1 MNKLILSLVLFVS
14 TFTLLA
20 QNDFKNLELQSN
32 LPFDQTLSDIWGY
45 TDEDGREYAIVG
57 LRSAVAIV
65 DITDPKDPQLISQI
79 EGPTTTWRDIK
90 TYNDHAYVITD
101 QRGDGLHVLDLSN
114 LPNPLDSTD
123 SYFWSPILPELD
135 STQLRT
141 CHNLYIEEASGIA
154 YLAGCNVNRGGI
166 FLVDVTDGDSLQ
178 YISALNREYSHDVYV
193 RNDTVY
199 SSAINRGVFTIED
212 ATDKQNTQLLA
223 AQSSPFDFT
232 HNTWLS
238 DNGKVLFTTDE
249 RGNAPVGAYDIS
261 DLSDIKK
268 LDEFR
273 PIKTEGR
280 GLIPHNVHVLN
291 DFLVTS
297 FYKEGVIITDASRP
311 DNLIEV
317 GNYDTNTEE
326 DVSGFGGA
334 WGAYPFFPSGL
345 VVASDMQNGLFVLEP
360 TYMRAAH
367 LEGTVVDALNGMP
380 LTGVQVQILSDD
392 PNNGTSDAA
401 GIYKTGQV
409 TPGTFMIQF
418 SKAGYE
424 TQVVEAVLVNGEVTI
439 LFVELSRLELSFEAA
454 SLSCDSLALSFTPN
468 FTDFNT
474 YNWTFIDGIPATS
487 SEVNPVV
494 SFDSSG
500 TTTVLLEVLD
510 EAGILVTSIEK
521 QVAVVN
527 SPSANFTFELNGKE
541 LTIINTSGNA
551 DSFVWKFGDGNN
563 SEEESPTHIYET
575 EGTYTIELTAFNNC
589 GGVTTSQVIA
599 ITSTSL
605 EDLGILQN
613 FEVQPNPFT
622 SSTTISYQL
631 NRESVASELVV
642 MDVLGRIVERYQGL
656 LLNGR
661 LEIGNNLQKG
671 VYFAQLVIDNQ
682 QSRVLKVVKQ

>member
-1 MNKLILSLVLFVS
+1 MSKLILCLVLLIS
-14 TFTLLA
+14 TFTLSA

-45 TDEDGREYAIVG
+45 TDEDGREYALVG

-79 EGPTTTWRDIK
+79 AGPSSSWRDIK
-90 TYNDHAYVITD
+90 TYEDHAYVITD

-123 SYFWSPILPELD
+123 HYFWSPILPELD
-135 STQLRT
+135 STQLST
-141 CHNLYIEEASGIA
+141 CHNLYIEETSGIA
-154 YLAGCNVNRGGI
+154 YLAGCNVNGGGI
-166 FLVDVTDGDSLQ
+166 FLVDVTNGDSLE

-199 SSAINRGVFTIED
+199 SSAIFRGVFTIED
-212 ATDKQNTQLLA
+212 ATDKQNTQVLA
-223 AQSSPFDFT
+223 AQGTPFEFT

-238 DNGKVLFTTDE
+238 DNGNVLFTTDE

-280 GLIPHNVHVLN
+280 GLIPHNVHVLD

-345 VVASDMQNGLFVLEP
+345 VVASDMQNGLFVLAP
-360 TYMRAAH
+360 TYVRAAH
-367 LEGTVVDALNGMP
+367 LEGTVVDALSGMP
-380 LTGVQVQILSDD
+380 LTDVQVQILSAD
-392 PNNGTSDAA
+392 PNRESSDAA
-401 GIYKTGQV
+401 GTYKTGQV
-409 TPGTFMIQF
+409 TPGTFMVQF
-418 SKAGYE
+418 SKTGYE
-424 TQVVEAVLVNGEVTI
+424 TQEVEAVLVNGELTV
-439 LFVELSRLELSFEAA
+439 LFVELVRTEISFEST
-454 SLSCDSLALSFTPN
+454 SLSCDSLALSFIPT

-474 YNWTFIDGIPATS
+474 YNWTFIGGTPATS

-494 SFDSSG
+494 SFDSPG

-510 EAGILVTSIEK
+510 EMGNLAASIEK
-521 QVAVVN
+521 QVSVVN
-527 SPSANFTFELNGKE
+527 SPAADFFYELIGKE
-541 LTIINTSGNA
+541 LIIFNNSGNA
-551 DSFVWKFGDGNN
+551 DRYVWKFGDGNN
-563 SEEESPTHIYET
+563 SQEESPTHIYET

-589 GGVTTSQVIA
+589 GGVTTSEVIA
-599 ITSTSL
+599 ITATSL

-613 FEVQPNPFT
+613 FKVQPNPFT
-622 SSTTISYQL
+622 SNTTISYQL
-631 NRESVASELVV
+631 NQKSAASELVV
-642 MDVLGRIVERYQGL
+642 MDVLGRIVERHPNL

-661 LEIGNNLQKG
+661 IEIGNNLQKG
-671 VYFAQLVIDNQ
+671 VYFAQLIIDNK
-682 QSRVLKVVKQ
+682 QSRVLKIVKQ